1 MMLAHHLFNF
11 EMMIGGL
18 IFSNTF
24 SLFFNVY
31 IVFILEDKR
40 MIQLKTVLTIIQ
52 IILCVVIIVLG
63 FKIKSK
69 INMLIGVCMM
79 IISIT

>member
-1 MMLAHHLFNF
+1 
-11 EMMIGGL
+11 
-18 IFSNTF
+18 
-24 SLFFNVY
+24 
-31 IVFILEDKR
+31 

-52 IILCVVIIVLG
+52 IILCAVIIILG

-79 IISIT
+79 IMSIT